1 MKRTAIC
8 NHLEICIFYKN
19 WLAIGDNR
27 LNIIEIE
34 PMENRD
40 YFTCI
45 ALNAAKTGVKGGGM
59 PIISE
64 LADRIKP
71 GNLQRIECPYLNSLN
86 VQSHLLSGSQR
97 E

>member
-1 MKRTAIC
+1 MRRTAIC
-8 NHLEICIFYKN
+8 NHFETCLFYKN
-19 WLAIGDNR
+19 WVAAGDSR

-45 ALNAAKTGVKGGGM
+45 ALNAAKMGLTAGGIPM
-59 PIISE
+59 MSE
-64 LADRIKP
+64 LANRIKAED
-71 GNLQRIECPYLNSLN
+71 LQRLECPYLSSLN
-86 VQSHLLSGSQR
+86 LQTHLLSSGQR

>member
-1 MKRTAIC
+1 MRRTAIC
-8 NHLEICIFYKN
+8 NHFNTCIFYKN
-19 WLAIGDNR
+19 WLAVGDNR

-45 ALNAAKTGVKGGGM
+45 ALNASKTGVKAGGM
-59 PIISE
+59 PIIAE
-64 LADRIKP
+64 LANRIKHED
-71 GNLQRIECPYLNSLN
+71 LQKLECPYLNSLN
-86 VQSHLLSGSQR
+86 VSSHLLSSGQR

>member
-1 MKRTAIC
+1 MRRTAIC
-8 NHLEICIFYKN
+8 NHFETCIFYKN
-19 WLAIGDNR
+19 WLAVADNR

-40 YFTCI
+40 YFTCL

-59 PIISE
+59 PVISE
-64 LADRIKP
+64 LAERIKQEDLP
-71 GNLQRIECPYLNSLN
+71 RLECPYVNSLN
-86 VQSHLLSGSQR
+86 VQSHLLSSGQR

>member
-1 MKRTAIC
+1 MKKTAIC
-8 NHLEICIFYKN
+8 NHFNTCIFYKN

-40 YFTCI
+40 YFICI
-45 ALNAAKTGVKGGGM
+45 ALNASKKGVNAGGM

-64 LADRIKP
+64 LAERIRP
-71 GNLQRIECPYLNSLN
+71 EDLQRIECPYLNSLN
-86 VQSHLLSGSQR
+86 VQSHLLSSGQR